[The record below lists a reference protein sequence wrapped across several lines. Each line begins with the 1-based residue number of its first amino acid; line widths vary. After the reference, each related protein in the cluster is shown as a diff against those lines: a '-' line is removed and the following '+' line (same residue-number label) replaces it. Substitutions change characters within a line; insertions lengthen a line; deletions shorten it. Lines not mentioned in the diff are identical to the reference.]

1 MEQDCKT
8 TKERIEEINS
18 WPPKKFLPFTDFD
31 EFIAPAY
38 GAPTEIGTGFSSL
51 QLTLDTTYSN
61 WLMFD
66 ALRVSSRV

>member
-1 MEQDCKT
+1 MPKNCDRTE
-8 TKERIEEINS
+8 EEIEETPS
-18 WPPKKFLPFTDFD
+18 WPPKRYLPFTDFD
-31 EFIAPAY
+31 EFIAPTY
-38 GAPTEIGTGFSSL
+38 GGPTEIGTGFSSL